1 MLFRRLLTLLFTL
14 PVVHVTNG
22 QTPECATSNTC
33 FGEAPS
39 KIDYNRGMSV
49 ISVAC
54 SELVGSYLPQEQRL
68 TCAYGNP
75 TMKFDFAV
83 RNLDTVSRVVSKSD
97 CINGMA
103 YILKNYCGSKGG
115 RQTQNKIMFL
125 SVPPYQPTACAV
137 F

>member
-1 MLFRRLLTLLFTL
+1 MLFHRLLLTLPFIL
-14 PVVHVTNG
+14 VGNA

-54 SELVGSYLPQEQRL
+54 SELVGNYIPQEQRL
-68 TCAYGNP
+68 TCAFGNP

-83 RNLDTVSRVVSKSD
+83 RNLDTVTRFVSTND
-97 CINGMA
+97 CVTGMT
-103 YILKNYCGSKGG
+103 YILKKYCGYKGG

-125 SVPPYQPTACAV
+125 SVPL
-137 F
+137 